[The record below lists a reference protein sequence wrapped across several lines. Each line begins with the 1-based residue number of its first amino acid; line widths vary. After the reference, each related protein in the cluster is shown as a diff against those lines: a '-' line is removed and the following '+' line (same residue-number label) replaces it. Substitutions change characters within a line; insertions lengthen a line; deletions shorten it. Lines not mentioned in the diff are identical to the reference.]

1 MRRIA
6 IIPARGG
13 SKRIPRKNIK
23 LFLGKPIIAYS
34 IKAALDSGL
43 FDTVMVSTDDE
54 EIKSIAMEYGAE
66 VPFLRSEKNADDHA
80 TTVDVL
86 LEVLSTYQDLDEQF
100 TEGTCLYP
108 TAPLVSKA
116 ALISS
121 YKILD
126 ESDADTVI
134 TISNFTYPIE
144 RALKVD
150 ASNKIAFAHKENVL
164 KRSQDLQTFYH
175 DAGQFYTFNVD
186 QLKIN
191 KTLFTDLTRA
201 VILPNLQVQDIDTL
215 EDWELAELK
224 YQAIHR
230 EQN

>member
-1 MRRIA
+1 MSRIA

-34 IKAALDSGL
+34 IKAALESDL
-43 FDTVMVSTDDE
+43 FDKVMVSTDDE
-54 EIKSIAMEYGAE
+54 EIKGIALEYGAE
-66 VPFLRSEKNADDHA
+66 VPFFRSEKNADDYA

-86 LEVLSTYQDLDEQF
+86 LEVISTYEDRGRLF

-108 TAPLVSKA
+108 TAPLVSEK

-121 YKILD
+121 YKILN

-134 TISNFTYPIE
+134 TVSSFSYPIE
-144 RALKVD
+144 RALNIDAAKKV
-150 ASNKIAFAHKENVL
+150 SFAHKENVL

-175 DAGQFYTFNVD
+175 DAGQFYTFDVNK
-186 QLKIN
+186 LKIN

-201 VILPNLQVQDIDTL
+201 VILSNLEVQDIDTL